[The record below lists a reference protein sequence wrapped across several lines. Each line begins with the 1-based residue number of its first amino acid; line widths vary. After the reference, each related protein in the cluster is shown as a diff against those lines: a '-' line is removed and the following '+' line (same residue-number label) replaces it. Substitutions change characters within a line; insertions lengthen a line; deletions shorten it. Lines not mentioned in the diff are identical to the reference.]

1 MDFFMYG
8 IPGPLALAAV
18 AVLGYLFG
26 RRQRQE
32 TNGLR
37 SQSRREMKRAKAVIR
52 DMEDIAKT
60 VRASLAS
67 HHASILNFKDRV
79 ESLSSSGDEQA
90 WKKLCDEAERMLKPT
105 MRLAGQI
112 SNAYDEIRQQTNRL
126 MTFTEIRVDPLT
138 GLANRRAFDESLQA
152 MFAMMSRYRT
162 HFTVGLFDID
172 HFKKINDEWGHLE
185 GDEVLQKVARLIDFC
200 ARETDVV
207 VRYGG
212 EEFVVLMPHTDIKG
226 ASIFADRLRRTVEQ
240 SEDVPVTI
248 SGGVAA
254 AMDGDNPRTILARA
268 DSALYSAKAGGR
280 NAVFRHDGTGIEGIT
295 GFDALDTTPRLD
307 MEDVRTDRPE
317 SEEDAPTV
325 ERQVAEEATV

>member
-1 MDFFMYG
+1 MFG
-8 IPGPLALAAV
+8 IPVPLALAVV

-52 DMEDIAKT
+52 DMEDIAKS
-60 VRASLAS
+60 VRTSLAS

-79 ESLSSSGDEQA
+79 ETLSGSGDDQA
-90 WKKLCDEAERMLKPT
+90 WKQLYDEAERMLKPT
-105 MRLAGQI
+105 MRLASQI

-126 MTFTEIRVDPLT
+126 MTFTEVRVDPLT

-162 HFTVGLFDID
+162 HFTLGLFDID

-185 GDEVLQKVARLIDFC
+185 GDDVLQKVARLIDFC

-212 EEFVVLMPHTDIKG
+212 EEFVVLMPHTDING
-226 ASIFADRLRRTVEQ
+226 ASIFADRLRRTIEQ
-240 SEDVPVTI
+240 SEEVPVTI

-268 DSALYSAKAGGR
+268 DSALYSAKASGR

-295 GFDALDTTPRLD
+295 GFDKPGSCPRPE
-307 MEDVRTDRPE
+307 MEDIRTDGPE
-317 SEEDAPTV
+317 SEKVAAAV
-325 ERQVAEEATV
+325 EQEAVEEAGV